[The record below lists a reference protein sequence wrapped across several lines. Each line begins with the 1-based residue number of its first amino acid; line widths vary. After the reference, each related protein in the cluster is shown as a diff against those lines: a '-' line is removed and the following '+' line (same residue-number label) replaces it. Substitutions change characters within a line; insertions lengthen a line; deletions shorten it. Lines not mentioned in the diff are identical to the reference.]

1 MMSKRIL
8 VLVAHSDD
16 EALGCGGTIAKHIRS
31 GDQVKLVLMTNGVG
45 SRETSSS
52 AEVETRNSSLKKSCD
67 VLGLKDFVQ
76 LSFEDNKMD
85 KYPLLDIIKEVST
98 VLKDYDP
105 ELIYTHH
112 SSDLNVD
119 HRVTHDVC
127 FTIFRPQPL
136 CSVAEIRTFEVPS
149 STHWNAGSSFT
160 PNLFVDI
167 KDVKELKMKS
177 LNCYDEEI
185 REFPHARSYHGIE
198 SLISFRGSTVG
209 LEAAEAF
216 CIERK
221 IER

>member
-1 MMSKRIL
+1 MSKKIL

-31 GDQVKLVLMTNGVG
+31 GDHVKLIFMTNGVG
-45 SRETSSS
+45 SRENSSS
-52 AEVETRNSSLKKSCD
+52 LEIEERNSSLKKSCEI
-67 VLGLKDFVQ
+67 LGVKDYVQ
-76 LSFEDNKMD
+76 LNFEDNKMD
-85 KYPLLDIIKEVST
+85 MYPLLDIIKEVSS
-98 VLKDYDP
+98 VLKGYDP

-119 HRVTHDVC
+119 HRITHDVC
-127 FTIFRPQPL
+127 FTIFRPQPF
-136 CSVAEIRTFEVPS
+136 CSVVEIRTFEVPS
-149 STHWNAGSSFT
+149 STHWNTGSSFT

-167 KDVKELKMKS
+167 KEVKELKMKS
-177 LNCYDEEI
+177 LKCYDEEI
-185 REFPHARSYHGIE
+185 REFPHARSYRGIE
-198 SLISFRGSTVG
+198 SLIVFRGSTVG